1 MINPDNLSSGQIQ
14 RKLRAKEFILMNNP
28 KATHELWVNDI
39 SLVGVIDN
47 DGKEQVFDGW
57 AVCKHCL
64 TAYRTHS
71 KKGATENRKNYGLTS
86 LHTHVKEY
94 RSRSNKTSSSISTAT
109 SAIPKQSAP
118 VQTLM
123 PRFAY
128 NKNQLNEHLQ
138 KQLKDAELKFVTVGS
153 HSFNAL
159 ENDGVLELAQTAIN
173 IGATMGMVNIRD
185 IFYGRKTIRNE
196 AITKFNHFSNTIR
209 QVLDEP
215 IKNHCVAATCDMW
228 TDDYI
233 KRCYIDFT
241 VFWTHDNFKLS
252 HCLLRCKHFSED
264 SKTGINIWQEIKSIF
279 ESFNLSFGD
288 TPIVTDQG
296 SNMIAAFNITQEAR
310 LLCMAHRCNTTLE
323 TAWNREDA
331 KNPTF
336 AMFNAAVRDIRKYVN
351 QTTGIQDKLPETLK
365 GGCGTR
371 PWRSYFDIHDSLN
384 NSFEELNIILREREE
399 QYRLFNIDLVLLNEI
414 AKLMRPFSMIFD
426 KLEMADQPTLQNVMP
441 SYYRMLND
449 VQVNTNDHKIINELK
464 SEIRSCLDEKY
475 LPSILQIHWIST
487 YLDPSLKSFFFISD
501 SSYLEIQKKQVRKGL
516 HILASDI
523 VHHSNNHPSS
533 QDSFHN
539 SPPSKRM
546 KDDPFADFRNKRTTQ
561 NTSICD
567 QSALKKELDR
577 QIQIYDSMEI
587 DNNYDNN
594 PFTFWRNHK
603 DDLSFLA
610 QIAKSV
616 LVIPASSVE
625 SERHFSIA
633 GQIVTELR
641 SSLDPNYVEALVVLK
656 EAYINKMW
664 PTVV

>member
-1 MINPDNLSSGQIQ
+1 
-14 RKLRAKEFILMNNP
+14 MNNP
-28 KATHELWVNDI
+28 KATHELWMNDI
-39 SLVGVIDN
+39 SLVGVVDN
-47 DGKEQVFDGW
+47 VGKEQVFDGW
-57 AVCKHCL
+57 AVCKYCL

-86 LHTHVKEY
+86 LHAHVKECSA
-94 RSRSNKTSSSISTAT
+94 RSEKTSSSTPTAT
-109 SAIPKQSAP
+109 TAISKQSGS

-128 NKNQLNEHLQ
+128 NKNQLSEHLQ

-196 AITKFNHFSNTIR
+196 AMTKFNHFSNTIR

-233 KRCYIDFT
+233 KRCYLDFT
-241 VFWTHDNFKLS
+241 VFWTNDEFKLS
-252 HCLLRCKHFSED
+252 HCLLRCKHFPED

-310 LLCMAHRCNTTLE
+310 LPCMAHRCNTTLE

-331 KNPTF
+331 KNSTF
-336 AMFNAAVRDIRKYVN
+336 AMFNGAVRDIRN
-351 QTTGIQDKLPETLK
+351 
-365 GGCGTR
+365 
-371 PWRSYFDIHDSLN
+371 
-384 NSFEELNIILREREE
+384 
-399 QYRLFNIDLVLLNEI
+399 
-414 AKLMRPFSMIFD
+414 
-426 KLEMADQPTLQNVMP
+426 
-441 SYYRMLND
+441 YYRMLND

-475 LPSILQIHWIST
+475 LPSILQIHWIGT
-487 YLDPSLKSFFFISD
+487 YLDPSLKSFFFVSD
-501 SSYLEIQKKQVRKGL
+501 SSYLEIQKKQVQKGL

-523 VHHSNNHPSS
+523 VHHSNNHSSS

-539 SPPSKRM
+539 SPSSKRM
-546 KDDPFADFRNKRTTQ
+546 KNDPFADFRNKRTTQ
-561 NTSICD
+561 NTSICG
-567 QSALKKELDR
+567 QSALEKELDR

-616 LVIPASSVE
+616 LVIPASSAE

-641 SSLDPNYVEALVVLK
+641 SLLDPNYVEALVVLK